1 MRFVLVWN
9 LDQVSLWRVRGR
21 RIQAVGQASEIQDG
35 VTLVRFLSGHQPQL
49 ARVRLSLYMD
59 RPNLDHRLERMPSLS
74 KKMQRQLLVQRQ
86 LKHYG
91 GAAESK
97 RAWDALPVSTA
108 AIAENQE
115 LRLCA
120 SYPMTH
126 LQVLSD
132 WVRKVGILFDGCFS
146 LPAALASVANRAPSE
161 RGRILPLHFFDT
173 VYLLAQDA
181 AGAPLFFMRVG
192 EFEPDA
198 MRIERASQRLALY
211 IEQDFGAAFEALP
224 SEPTEKDSE
233 GLLHACVQLSKNKQL
248 NLMPGSARRRQ
259 AWQRLRIR
267 TFFVSSV
274 LLGLSAWQFQ
284 QFIDVSHDLDQRHAD
299 LLSKHA
305 QGLENLQAIRQKR
318 SIEKSLQEVIKF
330 TEDRLSLASDQT
342 APELISQM
350 MMAVVQ
356 AMPINVE
363 WDALSIQPLADS
375 DQMRLY
381 LKARPLDQQM
391 DLNAAW
397 ESFQAKLSQAGFALQ
412 APSIEMIYE
421 GDNTSR
427 FTRNRS
433 LQAFEIEAMLDSKFK
448 IQ

>member
-35 VTLVRFLSGHQPQL
+35 AALVRFLSGHQPQL
-49 ARVRLSLYMD
+49 ARLRLSVYID
-59 RPNLDHRLERMPSLS
+59 RPNLDHRLERMPSLN

-91 GAAESK
+91 GDAESK
-97 RAWDALPVSTA
+97 RSWDALSVSTA

-120 SYPMTH
+120 SYPMAH
-126 LQVLSD
+126 LHVLLD
-132 WVRKVGILFDGCFS
+132 WARKVGILLDGCFS
-146 LPAALASVANRAPSE
+146 LPAALAQVAYRAPSE
-161 RGRILPLHFFDT
+161 RGRIVPFHFFDT
-173 VYLLAQDA
+173 VYLMAQDA

-198 MRIERASQRLALY
+198 MRVERATQRLALY
-211 IEQDFGAAFEALP
+211 IEQDFGAAFEVLP
-224 SEPTEKDSE
+224 TESTEKDSE
-233 GLLHACVQLSKNKQL
+233 ALLQACVQLSKSQQL
-248 NLMPGSARRRQ
+248 NLLPRSARRRQ
-259 AWQRLRIR
+259 VFQWFRIR
-267 TFFVSSV
+267 CMMVGLL
-274 LLGLSAWQFQ
+274 LLGLSAWQLQ
-284 QFIDVSHDLDQRHAD
+284 QFIDQSQDLDQRHAD

-305 QGLENLQAIRQKR
+305 LGLEKLQAIRQKQ
-318 SIEKSLQEVIKF
+318 SIEKSLQQVMEF
-330 TEDRLSLASDQT
+330 TEDRLSLEADQI

-350 MMAVVQ
+350 LMVVVQ
-356 AMPINVE
+356 AMPLNVE
-363 WDALSIQPLADS
+363 WDALSIQPLSDS
-375 DQMRLY
+375 EQLRLY
-381 LKARPLDQQM
+381 LKARPLNQQI

-397 ESFQAKLSQAGFALQ
+397 EAFQAKLSQAGLRVQ
-412 APSIEMIYE
+412 TPTIEMIYE

-433 LQAFEIEAMLDSKFK
+433 LQAFEIELMLDPKNL

>member
-35 VTLVRFLSGHQPQL
+35 AALVHFLSGHQPQL
-49 ARVRLSLYMD
+49 ARLRLSVYID
-59 RPNLDHRLERMPSLS
+59 RPNLDHRLERMPSLN

-91 GAAESK
+91 GDAESK
-97 RAWDALPVSTA
+97 RSWDALSVSTA
-108 AIAENQE
+108 AIADNQE

-120 SYPMTH
+120 SYPMAH

-132 WVRKVGILFDGCFS
+132 WARKVGILLDGCFS
-146 LPAALASVANRAPSE
+146 LPAALAQVAYRAPSE
-161 RGRILPLHFFDT
+161 RGRIVPLHFFDT
-173 VYLLAQDA
+173 VYLMAQDA

-198 MRIERASQRLALY
+198 MRVERATQRLALY
-211 IEQDFGAAFEALP
+211 IEQDFGTAFEVLP

-233 GLLHACVQLSKNKQL
+233 ALLQACVQLSKSQQL
-248 NLMPGSARRRQ
+248 NLLPRSARRRQ
-259 AWQRLRIR
+259 FFQWFRIR
-267 TFFVSSV
+267 CMIVGLL
-274 LLGLSAWQFQ
+274 LLGLSAWQLQ
-284 QFIDVSHDLDQRHAD
+284 QFIDQSQDLDQRHAD

-305 QGLENLQAIRQKR
+305 QGLEKLQAIRQKQ
-318 SIEKSLQEVIKF
+318 SIEKSLQQVMEF
-330 TEDRLSLASDQT
+330 TEDRLSLEADQT

-350 MMAVVQ
+350 LMVVVQ
-356 AMPINVE
+356 AMPLNVE
-363 WDALSIQPLADS
+363 WDALSIQPLIDS
-375 DQMRLY
+375 EQLRLY
-381 LKARPLDQQM
+381 LKARPLNQQI

-397 ESFQAKLSQAGFALQ
+397 EAFQAKLSQAGLRVQ
-412 APSIEMIYE
+412 TPTIEMIYE

-433 LQAFEIEAMLDSKFK
+433 LQAFEIELMLDPKNL